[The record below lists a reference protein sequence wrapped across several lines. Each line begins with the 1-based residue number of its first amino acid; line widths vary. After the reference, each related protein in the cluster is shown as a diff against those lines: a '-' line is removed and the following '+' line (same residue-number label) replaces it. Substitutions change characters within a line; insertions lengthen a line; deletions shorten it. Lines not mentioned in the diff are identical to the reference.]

1 MFRVCITLIFL
12 LLSDRHIRLQKRCHT
27 LYCLLQPCV
36 ANFLKLVHAANL
48 THNCS
53 SMSSLTFCFVISL
66 ATLRIP
72 SSFSRFLQHAGGRGS
87 IAAILCPWMQAP
99 ATTQC
104 QELQKSR
111 AAEVK
116 SFRGQEF
123 PGPRASCVKTFL
135 GKNFL
140 SQEILGQELP
150 GSRGSWVKSFLG
162 QDLPGSRGSYC
173 QWLRGARYS
182 WVKSFL
188 YLELTGSGACWVKS
202 FLCLELTGS
211 RASCV

>member
-72 SSFSRFLQHAGGRGS
+72 SSFSRFLQRAGGRGS

-111 AAEVK
+111 ASGVK
-116 SFRGQEF
+116 SFRGQEL
-123 PGPRASCVKTFL
+123 PVSRPSWVRTSWVKRFWV
-135 GKNFL
+135 KSF
-140 SQEILGQELP
+140 LGQEVP
-150 GSRGSWVKSFLG
+150 GSRGSWVKTFLG
-162 QDLPGSRGSYC
+162 QEVPIVNGFVGQDIP
-173 QWLRGARYS
+173 
-182 WVKSFL
+182 
-188 YLELTGSGACWVKS
+188 
-202 FLCLELTGS
+202 GS
-211 RASCV
+211 RASCI